1 MKNKERYIWI
11 AVLTLT
17 VILFSSLYL
26 TDTMSSNRTSNM
38 FLYGRIFE
46 QTLKIVRNNYV
57 DPKKAKAKSLYFGA
71 IEGLLK
77 SLDDQH
83 TSFLSPKI
91 WKELRES
98 LDGKFE
104 GLGIHIG
111 IRDDMLTVIAPIE
124 GSPAWKEG
132 LHPND
137 IIYKIEGKPTKGI
150 TLTEAV
156 TKLRG
161 KRGTKVTITIVRQGA
176 PKPFKVTI
184 TRDVIKIPSIRYD
197 MIDNK
202 TGYIRI
208 IQFQSNVVVDMRR
221 GLKKLYKKGMKKLVL
236 DLRNN
241 PGGYLGKAADIVD
254 LFISKGRIVS
264 SKGRISIDDQ
274 VFYAHSFNT
283 ACRHTPLIVLIN
295 KGSAS
300 ASEIV
305 AGAIKD
311 TNRGVVVGLKSYGK
325 GSVQRVIQLA
335 SGDEEFGLKLTTA
348 YYYTAAGRLIHEKG
362 IKPDFEI
369 KTKDYTLEEILAQ
382 RIISKKDLVKKFVK
396 RVRKPNTS
404 HIKAFHKRLQKQ
416 NLPIPIRLLAKMIYN
431 ELHKTDMP
439 PVFDLE
445 WDIQL
450 QEALKIFNK
459 RPELFKRKILAY
471 ENK

>member
-1 MKNKERYIWI
+1 MRTKERYIWMSI
-11 AVLTLT
+11 LI
-17 VILFSSLYL
+17 VIVVIFSSLYF
-26 TDTMSSNRTSNM
+26 TKTMSSSRTSNM

-46 QTLKIVRNNYV
+46 QTLKLVRNNYV
-57 DPKKAKAKSLYFGA
+57 DSKKTLPKRLYFGA

-77 SLDDQH
+77 SLGDQH
-83 TSFLSPKI
+83 TSFLSPKV

-111 IRDDMLTVIAPIE
+111 IRNDMLTVIAPIE

-132 LHPND
+132 LQPND
-137 IIYKIEGKPTKGI
+137 VIYKIEGKSTKGI

-161 KRGTKVTITIVRQGA
+161 KRGTKVKITILRQGA
-176 PKPFKVTI
+176 SKPFDVTI
-184 TRDVIKIPSIRYD
+184 TRDVIRIPSIRYD
-197 MIDNK
+197 MINSR

-208 IQFQSNVVVDMRR
+208 IQFQRNVVVDMRKA
-221 GLKKLYKKGMKKLVL
+221 LKRLYKRGMKKLVL

-274 VFYAHSFNT
+274 VFYAHYFNT
-283 ACRHTPLIVLIN
+283 ACKRTPVIVLIN
-295 KGSAS
+295 QGSAS

-305 AGAIKD
+305 AGAIQD
-311 TNRGVVVGLKSYGK
+311 TNRGVVIGVKSYGK

-348 YYYTAAGRLIHEKG
+348 YYYTAAGRLIHKKG
-362 IKPDFEI
+362 IKPDFKV
-369 KTKDYTLEEILAQ
+369 KTKDYTLEQILAQ
-382 RIISKKDLVKKFVK
+382 RIVAKRKLVKKYL
-396 RVRKPNTS
+396 RRIRKPKKYQ
-404 HIKAFHKRLQKQ
+404 IIAFHKRLVKQ
-416 NLPIPIRLLAKMIYN
+416 NLPVPLRLLAKMIYN
-431 ELHKTDMP
+431 EVHKTEMP
-439 PVFDLE
+439 PVYNLD

-450 QEALKIFNK
+450 QKALKIFRT
-459 RPELFKRKILAY
+459 RPELFRRRVVAY
-471 ENK
+471 EK